1 MARDKKTA
9 QRKSAAT
16 STSAAASGKAEPK
29 KSKKANQGSYDSLRE
44 PLDRELALL
53 GLRVK
58 QITADGN
65 CFFRALSDQL
75 EGNEHQH
82 SALRARV
89 VGLMQAHEDDYAPF
103 VEDDQSW
110 QAYTSRMKKEG
121 TWAGHIELQAASLLL
136 QANIAVYQAGQP
148 RWSIT
153 NFPAGSRW
161 LHLSYH
167 DGEHY
172 NSVRRADDCSPGPPQ
187 PITDLVPAAN
197 AGELQSSWSLADE
210 ARVAAGTACDNP
222 ALIKQQLAAAGGDV
236 DAAIE
241 AIIEILG
248 AEDEPASTEV
258 VAAAPPAAPAVEVQA
273 AGGTGVVVE
282 DELGEA
288 AAAGDSQHVAGS
300 PGGAA
305 AVAHMPSALAE
316 GQHISDSHAEEPP
329 AAAAATAEDV
339 TGSSKAGQVAD
350 IPAAAATSAISSQ
363 TALQTSAQHAAAAGS
378 GGHGKAAKPIAGIK
392 LKHAKGGAAVGGAAD
407 GGSDK
412 RPSRNKCCPCGSGR
426 KHKNCCGL
434 KSTGSGKTTSQ
445 ERQTVD
451 GLPAQLL
458 TLHI

>member
-153 NFPAGSRW
+153 NFPAGEAASSQHCSAA
-161 LHLSYH
+161 LEH
-167 DGEHY
+167 GEF
-172 NSVRRADDCSPGPPQ
+172 P
-187 PITDLVPAAN
+187 
-197 AGELQSSWSLADE
+197 LQLTQCFSF
-210 ARVAAGTACDNP
+210 
-222 ALIKQQLAAAGGDV
+222 
-236 DAAIE
+236 
-241 AIIEILG
+241 III
-248 AEDEPASTEV
+248 
-258 VAAAPPAAPAVEVQA
+258 VAAA
-273 AGGTGVVVE
+273 
-282 DELGEA
+282 
-288 AAAGDSQHVAGS
+288 
-300 PGGAA
+300 
-305 AVAHMPSALAE
+305 
-316 GQHISDSHAEEPP
+316 
-329 AAAAATAEDV
+329 
-339 TGSSKAGQVAD
+339 
-350 IPAAAATSAISSQ
+350 
-363 TALQTSAQHAAAAGS
+363 
-378 GGHGKAAKPIAGIK
+378 
-392 LKHAKGGAAVGGAAD
+392 
-407 GGSDK
+407 
-412 RPSRNKCCPCGSGR
+412 
-426 KHKNCCGL
+426 
-434 KSTGSGKTTSQ
+434 
-445 ERQTVD
+445 
-451 GLPAQLL
+451 LL
-458 TLHI
+458 LYRAYVHYK